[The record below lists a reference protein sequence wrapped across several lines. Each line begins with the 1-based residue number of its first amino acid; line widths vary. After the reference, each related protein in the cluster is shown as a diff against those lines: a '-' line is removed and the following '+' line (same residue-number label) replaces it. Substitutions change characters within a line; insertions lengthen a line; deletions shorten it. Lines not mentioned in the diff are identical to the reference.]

1 MDLEKKYTTAQRDK
15 EMKYEREFKEHEGSY
30 VKS

>member
-15 EMKYEREFKEHEGSY
+15 EMKYEREFKEHEGSDHM
-30 VKS
+30 